1 LAWLSLL
8 LVLALEQ
15 LRPLPMPNP
24 VYRFAAWLTDSTEEH
39 LNAGSPRHGVYA
51 WLLLVLGGTLLA
63 GVLYAFAISFTW
75 LLGVALNVAVLYF
88 TLGFRQFSRHFTEI
102 RICLANGDLA
112 GAQRELTEWK
122 RHYDEQYS
130 AADLDAGEVLRQAIE
145 HGLLLAHRHVYG
157 VFFWFVV
164 LPGPMGPIFY
174 RAAEYLARRWNRPA
188 PPPLP
193 TDDFGRFARTAFGWI
208 DWLPARMTALGFAIV
223 GDFEGAV
230 YCWRKV
236 KGAGGFPGAA
246 GRAVVLGAASGAVG
260 TRIMSEAEST
270 RYFDEPGE
278 EGAGLQE
285 LNASTARSLIALAWR
300 ALILWLIVL
309 LALTLAGWLT

>member
-8 LVLALEQ
+8 LVLTLEQ
-15 LRPLPMPNP
+15 VRPLPIPNP
-24 VYRFAAWLTDSTEEH
+24 VYAAAAWLADSTEQH

-51 WLLLVLGGTLLA
+51 WLLLVLGATLVA
-63 GVLYAFAISFTW
+63 GVIYAFAMSFTW
-75 LLGVALNVAVLYF
+75 VLGIALNVAVLYF
-88 TLGFRQFSRHFTEI
+88 TLGFRQFSHHFTEI
-102 RICLANGDLA
+102 RICLANGDIA
-112 GAQRELTEWK
+112 GAQRELTAWK
-122 RHYDEQYS
+122 QHYDEQYS
-130 AADLDAGEVLRQAIE
+130 AADLEPDEVLRQAIE
-145 HGLLLAHRHVYG
+145 HGLLLAHRHVFG

-174 RAAEYLARRWNRPA
+174 RGAEYLARRWSRPV

-193 TDDFGRFARTAFGWI
+193 ADEFGSFAKRAFDWI

-236 KGAGGFPGAA
+236 KGAGRFPGVEA
-246 GRAVVLGAASGAVG
+246 RAVVLGAASGAVG
-260 TRIMSEAEST
+260 TRIMGEAESA
-270 RYFDEPGE
+270 RYFDEPGH
-278 EGAGLQE
+278 EGAGLQDM
-285 LNASTARSLIALAWR
+285 NANTARSLIALAWR
-300 ALILWLIVL
+300 SLILWLVVL